1 MKKTLVTLAVLSATA
16 VATAAPQADTFYVGA
31 KAGWASFHRGI
42 NQFDNKYKNRKH
54 TAVMK
59 EEKLNIRRDSVTY
72 GVFAG
77 YQIFNQNK
85 AGLAAELGYDY
96 YGQLSAKFKHAEKNS
111 IQFPVVSAMKDRATD
126 NNEEYVVRHTA
137 HGVNFSL
144 KPSYELL
151 PDLDAYAKVGIG
163 LARNDYSVKP
173 KKKAVNNKTEKVKN
187 RVYDVKPSLI
197 LGAGFEYAIIPE
209 LALRVEYQYLNRVGN
224 LGKAIKKAYKTNDMV
239 GKYSPDM
246 HSVSAGLSYRFGQG
260 AQMMMDEP
268 TPVAEPEVVSK
279 NFAFSSDVLFDFAKA
294 DLKQEAA
301 QVLDATNAEI
311 VNLGLATP
319 AIQVNGYT
327 DRIGKEEA
335 NLKLS
340 QRRAEM
346 VANYLVAKGQN
357 PVSINA
363 VGYGEANPITG
374 NTCDAVK
381 GRKQLIACLAPDRR
395 VEVQVQ
401 GTKQITM

>member
-1 MKKTLVTLAVLSATA
+1 MKKTLVTLSVLSATSA
-16 VATAAPQADTFYVGA
+16 AFAAPDANTFYLGA
-31 KAGWASFHRGI
+31 KAGWASTHKDI
-42 NQFDNKYKNRKH
+42 NQFDSKYQNDKRYNPEFTTWGIHR
-54 TAVMK
+54 
-59 EEKLNIRRDSVTY
+59 NSVTY
-72 GVFAG
+72 GVFGG

-85 AGLAAELGYDY
+85 MGLALELGYDY
-96 YGQLSAKFKHAEKNS
+96 YGQMKGSSQNKVALDVPTPRGPRPPIHKPKPKGDLNRQFK
-111 IQFPVVSAMKDRATD
+111 
-126 NNEEYVVRHTA
+126 HTA
-137 HGVNFSL
+137 HGANLSL
-144 KPSYELL
+144 KPSYEIL
-151 PDLDAYAKVGIG
+151 PNLDVYGKVGMG
-163 LARNDYSVKP
+163 LVRNDYKFILDLQSKDQHVKDET
-173 KKKAVNNKTEKVKN
+173 KLHTL
-187 RVYDVKPSLI
+187 KPSLL
-197 LGAGFEYAIIPE
+197 LGTGVEYAITPE
-209 LALRVEYQYLNRVGN
+209 LALRTEYQYLNKAGN
-224 LGKAIKKAYKTNDMV
+224 LYKAAKYKNISTSLAYA
-239 GKYSPDM
+239 PDI
-246 HSVSAGLSYRFGQG
+246 HSVSVGLSYRFGQG
-260 AQMMMDEP
+260 GKIEP
-268 TPVAEPEVVSK
+268 TPVVVEPEVVSK